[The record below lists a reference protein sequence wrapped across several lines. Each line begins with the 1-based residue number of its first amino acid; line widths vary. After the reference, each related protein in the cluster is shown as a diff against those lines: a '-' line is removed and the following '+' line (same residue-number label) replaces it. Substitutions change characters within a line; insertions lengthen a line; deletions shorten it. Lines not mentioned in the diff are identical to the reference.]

1 MMRCTNCDEKINED
15 EDQIIEAFI
24 SSTQKFCHLQCFR
37 CNICREQ
44 LTGWYF
50 EKNGQWYCRKDY
62 YHKYGERCRHCHNV
76 MSGPVMVI
84 GGEIKF
90 HPECFKCDHCSSI
103 IGDDESYAYVDQC
116 KLYCSQCFRLRVNTD
131 DEDGMENERSAV
143 RFQNKPPPSMDNGN
157 NRQSSTNVIEMCPS
171 SNGRQRRIRVA
182 MREHCPQ
189 HSTSKRINVQLFNN
203 DCEIDSRSC
212 LQCKI
217 QRAYYLTNNGTT
229 TTIITNGLQSSQ
241 SSSTATTTSTLPS
254 SANHSHNNGVHI
266 SEIDVNYDLD
276 LFHIGDRI
284 LQLNGVAIKDKSP
297 YEIKR
302 LIDDSRDQVI
312 CLTVESHCQIGNNHL
327 QSSLNRSCSQASSS
341 ATTITTT
348 TTTMTMTM
356 TTTTSSIATSNACST
371 ISISNNNNH
380 QSNDMKPTPSTIVN
394 GSFGINNKLIN
405 NSIMNNVNTIKT
417 AATTTTTSTAATS
430 TTTTSGDDNDRKPLP
445 RCYTIATVGNR
456 NEGQCTQQPINIDS
470 NGIKCAT
477 NLNSIT
483 NNSIRNVTTSSTTA
497 TTPILSTTKT
507 ISNSS
512 NNPLVG
518 LPPTG
523 STGTNTSDTNGTKYS
538 SMTPSKSMDNSNR
551 KSRSLEKRQRNRER
565 SSSLSRLLESI
576 RLTTDSSAAAEN
588 LSTECYAINGINGTI
603 NINRQSSPFNNIS
616 NQMSHSQSSSYFTS
630 PSRNG
635 LQTKANNSLSRTKSF
650 RVEPKSYRVFRAND
664 LVKGDLLGKG
674 FFGEV
679 FEVTDK
685 VTKEKMVLKEL
696 YHNEREAEANFVRE
710 VSILKSLNHKNVL
723 QFIGILYRGKKLN
736 LITEYI
742 TGGTLRQLIQDEER
756 PICWTERINWSRDI
770 ASGVNYLHSMSLI
783 HRDLNSQNCLVRE
796 DGTVV
801 VADFGLSK
809 ITSVNREDCHVETIV
824 DENGGT
830 NGVQTQLQQQQK
842 LNRRRDRRKR
852 YTIVGNPFWMAPEMM
867 HRNKYDERV
876 DIYSF
881 GIILL
886 EIIGSVNAD
895 PDVLKRNRDFSVDRK
910 YFLDNYVKKSCPE
923 VFWRIAFL
931 CTELNPDLR
940 PPFHL
945 LERWFQLITTSLQQQ
960 YQTINFQRQSTADS
974 SIDLTLFSSTNN
986 NNVVPETVAAA
997 TNNDTNY
1004 YTKQIPKDILDEVFN
1019 YNMTTNTNF
1028 PVNGR
1033 SNSPLLNESKLV

>member
-1 MMRCTNCDEKINED
+1 MSVFAYKGNNGLRSQLYVDD
-15 EDQIIEAFI
+15 DD
-24 SSTQKFCHLQCFR
+24 R

-302 LIDDSRDQVI
+302 LIDDSRDQ
-312 CLTVESHCQIGNNHL
+312 
-327 QSSLNRSCSQASSS
+327 
-341 ATTITTT
+341 
-348 TTTMTMTM
+348 
-356 TTTTSSIATSNACST
+356 
-371 ISISNNNNH
+371 
-380 QSNDMKPTPSTIVN
+380 PTPSTIVN

-497 TTPILSTTKT
+497 TTPISSTTKT

-960 YQTINFQRQSTADS
+960 CQTINFQRQSTADS

-997 TNNDTNY
+997 TNIDTNY